1 MSYLFLAFLSI
12 PSIILL
18 SRHSQRTE
26 IVLQFLAIAALL
38 FLGGKIFKFSGCTR
52 IIGLLMIAL
61 GVAGYYFLVIGP
73 LVKGQIISL
82 GIF

>member
-18 SRHSQRTE
+18 FRHSQRTE
-26 IVLQFLAIAALL
+26 IVLQFLVITGLL
-38 FLGGKIFKFSGCTR
+38 FLGSKVFKFSGCTR
-52 IIGLLMIAL
+52 VIGLLMIAL